1 MVSSGT
7 STQRRHGI
15 VPSTTGGDA
24 GKESHGCATRPG
36 SEQHPQAAHNRPQ
49 YGQNPRSGQFN
60 TRSSTQAPNPCVELA
75 PKNTFAQVRYRLS
88 STKAEFNTRFFPPC
102 VECVELAPENAFAQ
116 VRHRLSS
123 TQAVQSPRAY
133 VCIDPPWG
141 LCGVHT
147 HTPTT
152 PSLAIGARSCY
163 CSGVGRT
170 WSSRHHHHHSVG
182 KPSRN

>member
-1 MVSSGT
+1 MFSGT
-7 STQRRHGI
+7 SPQRWHGI
-15 VPSTTGGDA
+15 VPSTTGGDT
-24 GKESHGCATRPG
+24 GKESYERKTRPG
-36 SEQHPQAAHNRPQ
+36 SEQHPQTAHNRPQ

-88 STKAEFNTRFFPPC
+88 STQAEFNTRFFRPC
-102 VECVELAPENAFAQ
+102 VECVELAPKNTFAQ
-116 VRHRLSS
+116 VRYRLSS
-123 TQAVQSPRAY
+123 TQAVQHTSR
-133 VCIDPPWG
+133 VRMHRPPLG
-141 LCGVHT
+141 AMRRT
-147 HTPTT
+147 HPH
-152 PSLAIGARSCY
+152 PHRPDLEFGARSCY